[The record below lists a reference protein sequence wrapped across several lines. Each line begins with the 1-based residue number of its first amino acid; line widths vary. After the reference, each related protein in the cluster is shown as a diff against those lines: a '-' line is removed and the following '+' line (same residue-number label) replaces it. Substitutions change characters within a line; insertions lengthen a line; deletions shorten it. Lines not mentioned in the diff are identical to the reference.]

1 MIMKKF
7 DELYQ
12 TFCEADA
19 SIDSKAQPLQDGDW
33 VWYSKGDLGMGRK
46 GPKNGGRY
54 QVKAKKDYLVLV
66 PDRVASPIQDRT
78 PVRLTDKIRGYI
90 TKEK

>member
-1 MIMKKF
+1 MEDF
-7 DELYQ
+7 QAFY
-12 TFCEADA
+12 EADA
-19 SIDSKAQPLQDGDW
+19 SVDSKAQPLQDGDW

-54 QVKAKKDYLVLV
+54 QVKKKGDYLVLV

-78 PVRLTDKIRGYI
+78 PLRLTDKNRTYV
-90 TKEK
+90 TKER